1 MAFPATL
8 VVVGIKF
15 WIFVNITLS
24 RENIG
29 GTGKSFPIGRRRLS
43 ALGGGGGKTLLYRG
57 EPLWGSKSRGL
68 RTR

>member
-15 WIFVNITLS
+15 LIFVNITLS

-57 EPLWGSKSRGL
+57 
-68 RTR
+68 